1 MLKKLS
7 FVAVA
12 VLMVVSISVPTL
24 AQVDTTQQNA
34 AAAPTTTDTTTSGW
48 GDEAWF
54 INQFGVDGDISGIC
68 NTIGQNSATEAN
80 WTAQYPDL
88 PQWCGWDQQGTTQQA
103 PTQQGSTQQAPAQ
116 QVPAQQAPTQQ
127 GTAQYAQY
135 AQ

>member
-7 FVAVA
+7 FAVLV

-34 AAAPTTTDTTTSGW
+34 ADPTTTDITTSGW

-88 PQWCGWDQQGTTQQA
+88 PQWCGWDQQGTTQQGTTQQA
-103 PTQQGSTQQAPAQ
+103 PTQQGSTQQ
-116 QVPAQQAPTQQ
+116 VPAQQTPAQQ
-127 GTAQYAQY
+127 GAAQYAQY